1 MMLKTALIEISKR
14 YAYAK
19 SLSVSRVSTLVFGDG
34 KVIARLEAGAGITT
48 DRFELGIRWFSLNWP
63 EHAVWPEG
71 VDRPSIDEVAQ

>member
-14 YAYAK
+14 YACAK

-48 DRFELGIRWFSLNWP
+48 DRYELGIRWFSINWP
-63 EHAVWPEG
+63 EDVVWPENII
-71 VDRPSIDEVAQ
+71 RPSVAEVVQ